1 MIPTLLF
8 SAPSNSG
15 KTRFIAEI
23 IPYFRKE
30 GLKIGY
36 LKHHHGTFYNNGKL
50 KDTGKMIRSG
60 AHRTVLVAHDE
71 IVVEEKAHIPF
82 DDNMLSE
89 FIGNYFR
96 GYDLILVEGFKR
108 NIVLPKVVILRGNHK
123 ESMDWFD
130 KIRDDPNIIAV
141 ISENNNIQISSPRF
155 GFSDIQGFVRF
166 ILRHFS
172 ISKDFK

>member
-15 KTRFIAEI
+15 KTRLIVEI
-23 IPYFRKE
+23 IPFFREK

-36 LKHHHGTFYNNGKL
+36 LKHHHGTFYENGAI

-60 AHRTVLVAHDE
+60 AHRTVLVAQDE
-71 IVVEEKAHIPF
+71 IVMEEKANISF

-96 GYDLILVEGFKR
+96 GFDLILVEGFKR
-108 NIVLPKVVILRGNHK
+108 NINLPKVVILRGNHK

-141 ISENNNIQISSPRF
+141 ISENNNIQISSPCF
-155 GFSDIQGFVRF
+155 GFSDLQGFVHF

-172 ISKDFK
+172 LSKDFK